1 MQGVRAVNHLPAEPK
16 PNIPSRNESGD
27 GFICS
32 APWCSGDVCG
42 HLPDSLIPEQ
52 KAQIFESR
60 DGGTI
65 PVPVF
70 SILILH

>member
-16 PNIPSRNESGD
+16 PNIPSRNESGEW
-27 GFICS
+27 FHLLCS
-32 APWCSGDVCG
+32 RVLGGCG